1 MSGRSA
7 VLCVG
12 VALAVVGVAWAAVPG
27 PNDPRYPDYIV
38 DPRVTCTKEGSFHHP
53 RNCSWYYRCVD
64 RMKIGYF
71 WTYHFECEPGTV
83 FADELDQCVHPFLAA
98 PPCGSPP
105 TTTTTEVVPCTG
117 VEGTCKT
124 YDICRPQRAKKTFCA
139 EIRCNLRTSNLRCP
153 AGMQFDMSSEQCA
166 FPPKESDLCNVFEC
180 VGVPGTCTTYKVCRP
195 TASER
200 VLCGKMQCSG
210 HSTPLTCSPGKKF
223 DVATRQCMTPPSE
236 NELCA
241 VDTSITIVEEGQLK
255 CSYDNLYPI
264 NDFTSRLHCKSFSLC
279 DAGTFRGEKK
289 LCETYYECYRAG
301 SEWRVRS
308 LSCVAG
314 LLYSHAEGKCV
325 APPTAAELC
334 RS

>member
-166 FPPKESDLCNVFEC
+166 FPPKE
-180 VGVPGTCTTYKVCRP
+180 
-195 TASER
+195 
-200 VLCGKMQCSG
+200 
-210 HSTPLTCSPGKKF
+210 
-223 DVATRQCMTPPSE
+223 